1 MEHVN
6 VEGAFVSGSR
16 RPRPT
21 LLSYANFATSPR
33 KPSPQR
39 PHTMPVMCPHP
50 GYCYGLKGFWVY
62 CYQGVAAIS
71 VIHAV
76 RHATSRRVPTKATK
90 CPPLTKASQ
99 FFQDQ
104 VLLCWTTR
112 QLLFGKQLQ
121 LKVEKRLFLIKC
133 GCIGQM
139 PLAGSGHKVHVLRRA
154 WH

>member
-1 MEHVN
+1 MQNIAPKRPGIDSRCVDGRMEHVN
-6 VEGAFVSGSR
+6 VEGAFVSGSHR
-16 RPRPT
+16 TQPT
-21 LLSYANFATSPR
+21 LLSLLCKCCHFAPPPT
-33 KPSPQR
+33 SPQR

-104 VLLCWTTR
+104 MLLCWTTR
-112 QLLFGKQLQ
+112 QL
-121 LKVEKRLFLIKC
+121 FLRKT
-133 GCIGQM
+133 
-139 PLAGSGHKVHVLRRA
+139 AST
-154 WH
+154 